1 MPARGA
7 DLLGRVSQSDG
18 QEGRVDHDEGCISAI
33 ISCRGSSSGS
43 GSQARVAGARAGRAA
58 VYLPS
63 ENGFSWFLGVSES
76 NR

>member
-1 MPARGA
+1 MPACGA

-43 GSQARVAGARAGRAA
+43 GAQAARAGIVRAEQRSVLA
-58 VYLPS
+58 
-63 ENGFSWFLGVSES
+63 E
-76 NR
+76 